1 MPVIVTTYY
10 EADGKY
16 DSSRAQ
22 DEVVLGEVG
31 HIAAAQVADWNSA
44 VD

>member
-1 MPVIVTTYY
+1 MPVIVTAYR

-16 DSSRAQ
+16 DSTRAQ
-22 DEVVLGEVG
+22 DEAVLAEVG
-31 HIAAAQVADWNSA
+31 RIAAAQVADWNLA